1 MAKTDLNLFRRSAIL
16 SGLVTKE
23 QFQQAQAALEEQASL
38 SGDDP
43 SIFINRNMVSYLVE
57 QKLVS
62 QHQADQLITGRTKF
76 NPVSKTDLNLFRR
89 SAILSGL
96 VTKEQFQ
103 QAQAAL
109 EKQAKLAGDEP
120 GKFVDRNL
128 ITYLTEQ
135 GLISQYQA
143 DQLSTGRTKF
153 NLGPYVITDFIGQG
167 GMGQVFKA
175 VHEVMGRES
184 AVKVLPLTKATQLAA
199 KVKAGKLSQ
208 EAADKKLADAIENFQ
223 HEIRTQAQLD
233 HPNLVRAYDAGHDGN
248 VHYLVTEY
256 VPGTDLRKLVRSQGN
271 LSMAQAASIIVQAA
285 RGLEHAHQRGLI
297 HRDVKPGNILVTPEG
312 TAKVSD
318 LGLSGFIHRGD
329 EDPRAGKIVGTADYL
344 SPEQILSP
352 NDVTARADIYSL
364 GCTLYYAVTGKV
376 PFPGGKTRDKAHRH
390 VNEHPWHP
398 RRFNA
403 ELSEDFVETIADMM
417 EKTPET
423 RIQTADE
430 VANRL
435 EPWLEALTAV
445 PSYQMTKSPWS
456 IPSMPLEKEELHDT
470 APGYDSEQD
479 EYPSGGHRFATG
491 SESGSAGGQETAMNE
506 MGSTI
511 PPPLML
517 AHEAPESSTG
527 PWTTIAT
534 VILVA
539 LGIGLVI
546 GYILGSIMQS

>member
-1 MAKTDLNLFRRSAIL
+1 MGK
-16 SGLVTKE
+16 
-23 QFQQAQAALEEQASL
+23 
-38 SGDDP
+38 P
-43 SIFINRNMVSYLVE
+43 
-57 QKLVS
+57 
-62 QHQADQLITGRTKF
+62 
-76 NPVSKTDLNLFRR
+76 DLNLFRR

-109 EKQAKLAGDEP
+109 EKQAKLAGDDP
-120 GKFVDRNL
+120 ASFADRNL
-128 ITYLTEQ
+128 IAYLTDQ
-135 GLISQYQA
+135 KLISQYQA
-143 DQLSTGRTKF
+143 DQLATGRTKF
-153 NLGPYVITDFIGQG
+153 TLGPYVITDWIGQG

-184 AVKVLPLTKATQLAA
+184 AVKVLPLTKSTPY
-199 KVKAGKLSQ
+199 
-208 EAADKKLADAIENFQ
+208 AIENFQ

-256 VPGTDLRKLVRSQGN
+256 VPGTDLRILVRSQGH
-271 LSMAQAASIIVQAA
+271 LSMPQAASIIVQAA
-285 RGLEHAHQRGLI
+285 RGLDYAHQRGLI

-312 TAKVSD
+312 IAKVSD
-318 LGLSGFIHRGD
+318 LGLSGFIQRD
-329 EDPRAGKIVGTADYL
+329 DDNPDPRAGKIVGTADYL
-344 SPEQILSP
+344 SPEQIHSP
-352 NDVTARADIYSL
+352 NEVTAKADIYSL

-376 PFPGGKTRDKAHRH
+376 PFPGGNTREKAHRH
-390 VNEHPWHP
+390 VHQNPWHP

-435 EPWLEALTAV
+435 EPWIEALTTV

-456 IPSMPLEKEELHDT
+456 IPSMPLEKEDLHDT

-479 EYPSGGHRFATG
+479 EYPSEGHRFATG
-491 SESGSAGGQETAMNE
+491 SESGGGQETAMNE

-517 AHEAPESSTG
+517 AHADVDSSVG
-527 PWTTIAT
+527 RWTILAT
-534 VILVA
+534 AILVA
-539 LGIGLVI
+539 LGAGLVI
-546 GYILGSIMQS
+546 GYLFGSMQP

>member
-1 MAKTDLNLFRRSAIL
+1 MTTRHSPGPATENKSEQLYIVGKTDLNLFRRSAVL
-16 SGLVTKE
+16 SKLITKE
-23 QFQQAQAALEEQASL
+23 QFQQ
-38 SGDDP
+38 
-43 SIFINRNMVSYLVE
+43 V
-57 QKLVS
+57 
-62 QHQADQLITGRTKF
+62 
-76 NPVSKTDLNLFRR
+76 
-89 SAILSGL
+89 
-96 VTKEQFQ
+96 
-103 QAQAAL
+103 QAAL
-109 EKQAKLAGDEP
+109 EKQANLAGDDP
-120 GKFVDRNL
+120 ASFADRNL
-128 ITYLTEQ
+128 ISYLTDQ
-135 GLISQYQA
+135 KLISQYQA
-143 DQLSTGRTKF
+143 DQLTTGRTKF
-153 NLGPYVITDFIGQG
+153 NLGPYIITDWIGQG

-184 AVKVLPLTKATQLAA
+184 AVKVLPLTKSTPY
-199 KVKAGKLSQ
+199 
-208 EAADKKLADAIENFQ
+208 AIENFQ

-256 VPGTDLRKLVRSQGN
+256 VPGTDLRKLVRSQGH

-344 SPEQILSP
+344 SPEQIHSP
-352 NDVTARADIYSL
+352 NDVTAKADIYSL
-364 GCTLYYAVTGKV
+364 GCTLYYSVTGKV

-390 VNEHPWHP
+390 LNEHPWHP

-435 EPWLEALTAV
+435 EPWLEDLTTV

-479 EYPSGGHRFATG
+479 EYPSGGHRFASG
-491 SESGSAGGQETAMNE
+491 SESGSGGGQETAMNE
-506 MGSTI
+506 IGSTI

-517 AHEAPESSTG
+517 AHSDVDTATG
-527 PWTTIAT
+527 RWTILAT
-534 VILVA
+534 AVLVA
-539 LGIGLVI
+539 LGVGLLIGI
-546 GYILGSIMQS
+546 ILGRGM